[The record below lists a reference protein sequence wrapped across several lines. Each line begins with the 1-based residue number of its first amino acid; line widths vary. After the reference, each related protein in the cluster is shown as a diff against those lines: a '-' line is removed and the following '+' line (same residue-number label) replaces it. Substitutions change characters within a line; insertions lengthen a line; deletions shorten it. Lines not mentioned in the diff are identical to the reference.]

1 MAESLFIP
9 KQWLLG
15 TNLTFPVNVEPGTL
29 SIRRQSSHAGV
40 MKTSLVAEQCV
51 PFRFREVGLQ
61 PEHGMNAVRNQL
73 DQPRFNL
80 LRNQIHEPAD
90 VSSHH
95 SWPGVNRL
103 S

>member
-1 MAESLFIP
+1 MRLFIP
-9 KQWLLG
+9 EKWLLG

-61 PEHGMNAVRNQL
+61 PEHGMNAVWNQL

-80 LRNQIHEPAD
+80 LRNQIHKPAD